1 MENNK
6 NINNENE
13 IDFDYGWEQQ
23 KEPDRLDEINVV
35 RAIKAKKILED
46 KIKEENEKKDPFTI
60 LMLLY
65 FLFPIIVL
73 ILYPVVIFLIKV
85 FDFAKNY
92 FF

>member
-35 RAIKAKKILED
+35 RAAKAKEIMDKKAEED
-46 KIKEENEKKDPFTI
+46 AKGFK
-60 LMLLY
+60 MGLLIS
-65 FLFPIIVL
+65 FLYYAFPIILMIVIVVVGFLTKVL
-73 ILYPVVIFLIKV
+73 
-85 FDFAKNY
+85 DFAKDY